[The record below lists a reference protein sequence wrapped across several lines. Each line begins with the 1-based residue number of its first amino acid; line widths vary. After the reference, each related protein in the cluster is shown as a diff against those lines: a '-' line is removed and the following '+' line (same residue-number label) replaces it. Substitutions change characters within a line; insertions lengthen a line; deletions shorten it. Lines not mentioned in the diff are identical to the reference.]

1 MIRNTSWRWI
11 CIVCV
16 MVLLLSMLSGC
27 KKDTVSDAT
36 TTAPSAESTAATTE
50 TTQPAT
56 ETTGA
61 VATKGEAYWVFAYG
75 GLRVRTGPSVANE
88 MVGSLEDGEVIE
100 VLQWK
105 DDWAYIE
112 KPVKGWCSGAYLH
125 KLGWYKNVKTP
136 EGTPPQST
144 ALVGKWVHAT
154 EPVEKDGVW
163 TCRAGIYRLRS
174 NGTFI
179 HSVGDYQKNA
189 EGKWEAINTLVD
201 EPYWVGEYSFNGKQL
216 VLNYM
221 AEMQVQYDKTSGE
234 PKTREWVEWVHTLT
248 LDVTKEA
255 DLLTSANEVQIPLT
269 VKKDSFSAV
278 KTFHKATNAVGTP
291 ADVCAVLQQKFA

>member
-11 CIVCV
+11 CVVCV
-16 MVLLLSMLSGC
+16 MALLLSMLSGC
-27 KKDTVSDAT
+27 KKETVSDGT
-36 TTAPSAESTAATTE
+36 TTAPSAESTAATT
-50 TTQPAT
+50 QPAT
-56 ETTGA
+56 ETTEA
-61 VATKGEAYWVFAYG
+61 VAAKGETYWVFAYG
-75 GLRVRTGPSVANE
+75 GLRVRTGPGVANE

-144 ALVGKWVHAT
+144 ALVGKWVHVT

-221 AEMQVQYDKTSGE
+221 AELVEEYDKTTGKPE
-234 PKTREWVEWVHTLT
+234 NREWVEWVYTLT
-248 LDVTKEA
+248 MHVTKEA
-255 DLLTSANEVQIPLT
+255 NKFTIANGTEIPLSVANEHAGATENTLY
-269 VKKDSFSAV
+269 
-278 KTFHKATNAVGTP
+278 KATNAVGTP